1 MPKYETNG
9 VTLYYEIHGEG
20 VPFIFLHG
28 LGGDINQI
36 KKAYEQMENIQ
47 LVLID
52 QRGHGESTVKWDN
65 MNFYA
70 MADDVLSLT
79 QYLGI
84 DKFFIGGIS
93 MGAAVSLNFAL
104 RYQNKLLGLILIR
117 TAWVDQP
124 MNEELLQWFI
134 LLEENLSK
142 EDGKSEYQNS
152 AGFKDMK
159 KKAPKTAESFL
170 RFFDEKPSLHY
181 HKKFVLLPNSKPI
194 EDLTV
199 LRTLQIPTLILSN
212 DLDPIHP
219 IEYSEIL
226 HKHIKNS
233 QYYQIESKVISEEL
247 HKEQFNK
254 YVNEFISEQ
263 LNLET

>member
-1 MPKYETNG
+1 MPKFETNG

-20 VPFIFLHG
+20 TPFIFLHG
-28 LGGDINQI
+28 LGDDINQI
-36 KKAYEQMENIQ
+36 KKAYEQMDNIK
-47 LVLID
+47 LILID
-52 QRGHGESTVKWDN
+52 QRGHGQSTVKWND

-70 MADDVLSLT
+70 MADDILSLT

-117 TAWVDQP
+117 AAWIDQP
-124 MNEELLQWFI
+124 MNEELLQWFT
-134 LLEENLSK
+134 LLEDKLSK
-142 EDGKSEYQNS
+142 ENGKKEYQEDK
-152 AGFKDMK
+152 GFIEMK
-159 KKAPKTAESFL
+159 KKAPKTAESFI
-170 RFFDEKPSLHY
+170 RFFDEEPSLHY

-194 EDLTV
+194 ENLSV

-233 QYYQIESKVISEEL
+233 QYHQIESKVISEKL

-254 YVNEFISEQ
+254 YVNKFISNQ
-263 LNLET
+263 IDLNN

>member
-1 MPKYETNG
+1 MPKFETNG

-36 KKAYEQMENIQ
+36 KKAYEPMENIQ
-47 LVLID
+47 LILID
-52 QRGHGESTVKWDN
+52 QRGHGQSSVKWDD
-65 MNFYA
+65 MDFYA
-70 MADDVLSLT
+70 MADDILSLT

-84 DKFFIGGIS
+84 DKFFLGGIS

-117 TAWVDQP
+117 AAWIDQP
-124 MNEELLQWFI
+124 MSEELLQWFT
-134 LLEENLSK
+134 LLEKNLAK
-142 EDGKSEYQNS
+142 VNGKKDYQESE
-152 AGFKDMK
+152 GFKEMK
-159 KKAPKTAESFL
+159 KIAPKTAESFL
-170 RFFDEKPSLHY
+170 RFFDEEPSLHY
-181 HKKFVLLPNSKPI
+181 HKKFIMLPNSKPI
-194 EDLTV
+194 EDLTI
-199 LRTLQIPTLILSN
+199 LRTLQTPTLILSN

-233 QYYQIESKVISEEL
+233 QYHQIESKVISEDL
-247 HKEQFNK
+247 HKKQFNQ
-254 YVNEFISEQ
+254 YVNEFISEHI
-263 LNLET
+263 NS